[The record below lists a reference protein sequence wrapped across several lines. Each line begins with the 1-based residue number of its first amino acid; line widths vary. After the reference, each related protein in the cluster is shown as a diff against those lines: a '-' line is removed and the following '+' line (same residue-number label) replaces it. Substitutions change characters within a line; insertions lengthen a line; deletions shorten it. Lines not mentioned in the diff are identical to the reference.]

1 MSDSIL
7 KDSVHERFQFLLD
20 EFHFSI
26 TEERYEQEMGNAIVI
41 FSSGNT
47 HIEVVKD
54 RGQILASL
62 GDQRLS
68 RRDWVE
74 FAEAIQY
81 FSKLPGPVY
90 QFPTE
95 YNATT
100 EKEQIVR
107 ISSLMNNTRP
117 NFVRS

>member
-1 MSDSIL
+1 
-7 KDSVHERFQFLLD
+7 
-20 EFHFSI
+20 
-26 TEERYEQEMGNAIVI
+26 MGNAIVI
-41 FSSGNT
+41 FSCGNT
-47 HIEVVKD
+47 RVEVVKD

-68 RRDWVE
+68 RWDWVE

-81 FSKLPGPVY
+81 FSKLPGPIY

-100 EKEQIVR
+100 EQEQIVR
-107 ISSLMNNTRP
+107 ISYLMKEHCIPVLSGSMDVVQTPKSN
-117 NFVRS
+117 